1 MSLSSRSNTPFNS
14 TSNNPLLNIHPT
26 TSPFCAH
33 QPPSTPQ
40 CYKNKNLTSRPSTP
54 GIGKPEFSK
63 ILIPF
68 PSYLIN
74 SFSPRTF
81 ILSRSL
87 PTPLALPASLMK
99 FCHDARAGGRG
110 VIGSRPLNMQMHRG
124 ATTRRRRR
132 RRHPDARLRAG
143 QYFNLHLKLLKA

>member
-99 FCHDARAGGRG
+99 FCHDARAGGVLLGRDHL
-110 VIGSRPLNMQMHRG
+110 ICKCTE
-124 ATTRRRRR
+124 A
-132 RRHPDARLRAG
+132 RRHGGDDGDDTQTLACARANTLI
-143 QYFNLHLKLLKA
+143 YI